1 MILERAEISVKEG
14 TENAF
19 AAAMKER
26 GTALLIS
33 AAGCHSVKVG
43 RGVESPGK
51 FIFVLEWDSVD
62 AHTTFTKTP
71 SYASLLDLIGPFVA
85 GVDMQHF
92 DIG

>member
-19 AAAMKER
+19 TAAMKER
-26 GTALLIS
+26 GTTLLKS

-43 RGVESPGK
+43 RGVESPSK

-62 AHTTFTKTP
+62 AHTTFTKT
-71 SYASLLDLIGPFVA
+71 SNYASLLDLIGAFIA